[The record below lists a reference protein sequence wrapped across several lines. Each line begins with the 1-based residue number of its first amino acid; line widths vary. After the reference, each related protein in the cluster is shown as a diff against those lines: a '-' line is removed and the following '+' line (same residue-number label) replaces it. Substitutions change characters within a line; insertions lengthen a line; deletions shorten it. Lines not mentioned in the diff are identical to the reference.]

1 MIASDILMAWVVP
14 VAIVAIATLAGW
26 VVEQL
31 VIRWARSMA
40 RRLNHRRDSM
50 LASAV
55 RGHVTFWGFLLGV
68 ALAYDTLT
76 TVYKG
81 DVREPARSLFSATT
95 ITYVH
100 QGLLALFLVS
110 LTWMLAGAVTVIIA
124 ASSVTT
130 ARPVVSLVTNVT
142 RFIVLVIGFLLV
154 MSVFGVSITPWLTTL
169 GVAGLAVSLALQATL
184 TDLVSGMLLLAT
196 RQITIGDYVKLSTGE
211 EGYISDITWRTT
223 TIRQLS
229 NNIVIVP
236 NAKMTSSSL
245 TNYHTTSQTTSVTI
259 DLGVS
264 YNSDLDLVERVTT
277 EVAQDVMKTV
287 QGGMSEFQ
295 PFVRFN
301 ALGDYSIKFTVI
313 MQARE
318 VTDQYLIKHEF
329 IKRLRVRYREE
340 GISIPYPIQT
350 VQVRESSA
358 AGSATPS
365 YDSVNDSASH
375 SANHSLNDS
384 QPPSQPSQASANSSE
399 ASSR

>member
-1 MIASDILMAWVVP
+1 MDKMAAAVIVSDVLMAWVVP
-14 VAIVAIATLAGW
+14 VAIVVIATLAGW
-26 VVEQL
+26 IVERI
-31 VIRWARSMA
+31 VMRWARSMA

-50 LASAV
+50 IARAV

-76 TVYKG
+76 TVYKNATT
-81 DVREPARSLFSATT
+81 EPARSLFSTST

-110 LTWMLAGAVTVIIA
+110 LTWMLAGVVTVIIV
-124 ASSVTT
+124 ASSVST

-142 RFIVLVIGFLLV
+142 RFVVLVIGFLLV

-211 EGYISDITWRTT
+211 EGYVSDIAWRTT

-229 NNIVIVP
+229 NNIIIVP
-236 NAKMTSSSL
+236 NSKMTSSSL
-245 TNYHTTSQTTSVTI
+245 TNYHTHSQTTSVTI

-264 YNSDLDLVERVTT
+264 YNSDLDQVERVTT
-277 EVAQDVMKTV
+277 EVAREVMTNV
-287 QGGMSEFQ
+287 QGGMPEFQ
-295 PFVRFN
+295 PFIRYN
-301 ALGDYSIKFTVI
+301 ALGDYAVKFTVI

-329 IKRLRVRYREE
+329 IKRLRARYRAE
-340 GISIPYPIQT
+340 GIMVPYPIQT
-350 VQVRESSA
+350 VQVRESTLSDGVASA
-358 AGSATPS
+358 R
-365 YDSVNDSASH
+365 DSASRGL
-375 SANHSLNDS
+375 ADGALPD
-384 QPPSQPSQASANSSE
+384 QASQASANSSE